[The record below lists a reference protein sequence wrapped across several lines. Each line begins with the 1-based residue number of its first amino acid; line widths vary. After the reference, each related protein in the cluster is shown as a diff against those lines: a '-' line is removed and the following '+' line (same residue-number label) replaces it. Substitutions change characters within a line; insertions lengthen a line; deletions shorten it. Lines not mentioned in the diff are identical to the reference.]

1 MVMTSPDF
9 NTKFFNS
16 LPDMNNRQVAEQFL
30 DDKAEILGDVIRQH
44 GLQGKVGVLRVHNHF
59 PLTGNEKVVASL
71 PSLMDDEYSGLLLG
85 LQNIKI
91 EPREV
96 TGDESQ
102 ALLPYMFSWN
112 SDVNRLEPLQFFAKD
127 ATLIQ
132 DRLNFVAAQPDFIAA
147 FVAKLQELKSTKTL
161 GFYIHYE
168 DLLQHGDKH
177 DGMTEFSYQHSRV
190 QRLFTNHEVDDSYKA
205 TSKTLLTTTTQWG
218 FTDHGMFQ
226 GRMYCARSGANGEV
240 HWHSH

>member
-1 MVMTSPDF
+1 MVMLSPGF
-9 NTKFFNS
+9 NTAFFNG
-16 LPDMNNRQVAEQFL
+16 LPDMNDRKVAEVFL

-59 PLTGNEKVVASL
+59 PLSDNEKVVASL
-71 PSLMDDEYSGLLLG
+71 PSLMDDEQGRRLLG

-96 TGDESQ
+96 TGVESTS
-102 ALLPYMFSWN
+102 LLPYMFSWN

-132 DRLNFVAAQPDFIAA
+132 DRLNSVAAKPDFITA
-147 FVAKLQELKSTKTL
+147 FVAKLQDLECTKDL

-168 DLLQHGDKH
+168 DLLQYGDKD
-177 DGMTEFSYQHSRV
+177 DGITEFSLRDSRV
-190 QRLFTNHEVDDSYKA
+190 QRLFTNHEVEDKYPSMQ
-205 TSKTLLTTTTQWG
+205 STTTQWG
-218 FTDHGMFQ
+218 FTDQGMFL
-226 GRMYCARSGANGEV
+226 GRMYCPSNSGV
-240 HWHSH
+240 HAGWHSY